1 MAKEVENLSQYKNYP
16 LGTRVKIIETGE
28 EGDAFESASGFISVQ
43 PDGEATYRFFRM
55 SDIQFINHERST
67 QS

>member
-28 EGDAFESASGFISVQ
+28 EGDAFESASGFISNM
-43 PDGEATYRFFRM
+43 P
-55 SDIQFINHERST
+55 
-67 QS
+67 